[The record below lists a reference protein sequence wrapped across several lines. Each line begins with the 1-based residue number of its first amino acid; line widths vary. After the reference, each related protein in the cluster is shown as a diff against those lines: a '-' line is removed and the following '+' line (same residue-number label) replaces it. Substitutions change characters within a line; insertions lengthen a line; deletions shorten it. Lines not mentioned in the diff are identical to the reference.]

1 MGHLLGIVILLA
13 HSYKLNGVCNAGNIP
28 PTGVSD
34 CSFIKGFAQKSITR
48 EV

>member
-1 MGHLLGIVILLA
+1 MLGIVILLA

-28 PTGVSD
+28 PADVSG
-34 CSFIKGFAQKSITR
+34 CSSIKGFAQKSITR